1 MAQLDQYFLGYRRA
15 EQDRLSRQ
23 TRILADGAQYPVRVA
38 VMGGG
43 IGGMALALSLH
54 DAGFHDVDVY
64 ESASCVKELGSASTC
79 SRTRHASSRSSACSM
94 S

>member
-38 VMGGG
+38 VM
-43 IGGMALALSLH
+43 GGMALALSLH